1 MSDKVYDLGQ
11 LEELAGGSQEFV
23 MSMVETFLEHTPGQ
37 LEELKTAFSSG
48 DLGAMGGV
56 AHKIKPNIDLFGVH
70 SIREEIRLVEN
81 LGKEKINAP
90 ELPATIGKIDSV
102 LQLSFQQLA
111 AHKNG

>member
-1 MSDKVYDLGQ
+1 MSDKVYDLSQ

-56 AHKIKPNIDLFGVH
+56 AHKIKPNIDLFGVF
-70 SIREEIRLVEN
+70 SIKDEIRLVEN
-81 LGKEKINAP
+81 LGKEKMNSP
-90 ELPATIGKIDSV
+90 ELPSTLQKIDTV
-102 LQLSFQQLA
+102 LQLAFQQLA
-111 AHKNG
+111 VHKND